1 MAATS
6 YKIPIKGGGVVTFE
20 GVAQFPDNVYV
31 AIITAGLKDLLNRGM
46 TKIGPLKID
55 PTKGVDETTVAAS
68 AAKAKEIADK
78 NYANLLEGK
87 LPRMAGVKAS
97 DSKVPGVVMTEARRL
112 AKNLI
117 KDEIKKSGGKISH
130 FEPKDITAAANAYL
144 ASDEGK
150 ELLTM
155 AQANVDARSKVVE
168 EKPVTSLA
176 DLQAKLGISVSDT
189 KVKAAEAKKAKAKAA
204 GTDVLSAAAAGKV
217 KQRTGKPAQA
227 TAH

>member
-1 MAATS
+1 MAN
-6 YKIPIKGGGVVTFE
+6 YKVPIKGGGTIVVE
-20 GVAQFPDNVYV
+20 SLNVFPDQVFAVIAVN
-31 AIITAGLKDLLNRGM
+31 GLKDLFNRGM
-46 TKIGPLKID
+46 TKIGPLKVD
-55 PTKGVDETTVAAS
+55 AAKGHTEADVAAS
-68 AAKAKEIADK
+68 AAKAMEIAQK
-78 NYANLLEGK
+78 NFDNLKEGK

-150 ELLTM
+150 EQLTM
-155 AQANVDARSKVVE
+155 AQANVDARSKMVE

-217 KQRTGKPAQA
+217 KQRTGKPEQA